1 VSVEDALD
9 PGVRLTEGGF
19 IAAVSPVAVG
29 ETTALSVTVPV
40 NPELVIEHAAV
51 AELLARKLDG
61 DRAKQLIV
69 KSAPTVTVTVAV

>member
-19 IAAVSPVAVG
+19 IAAVNPVAASD
-29 ETTALSVTVPV
+29 TPALRVTVPV

-51 AELLARKLDG
+51 AELPATKLAG
-61 DRAKQLIV
+61 DRATQAIV
-69 KSAPTVTVTVAV
+69 KSAPVVTVTVAV